1 MSEQTTTSDPVM
13 PEVKMNLVRP
23 SAPVIGRVV
32 ANESC
37 LKGKSASFVRHTE
50 LDVSGT
56 PLAGNFL
63 VGQSFGVIAP
73 GMDERGK
80 PHKVRLY
87 SIACPSWGEDGQGQI
102 VSTTPKR
109 LIEESKPQKADEDA
123 DQHTLFLGV
132 CSNYLCDLQPGAE
145 VKITGP
151 SGKRFLLPAK
161 PADHDYLFIAT
172 GTGIAPFRG
181 MAMELLQHPQG
192 PCPSQIHLVT
202 GTPYTTDLMY
212 DDLFRRLEAEHENFS
227 YHTAISRE
235 PRGDGDRGIYVPALI
250 DEQID
255 TFGPLLRNPRT
266 LVYMC
271 GLLGMDQGIYLVMIK
286 HDLAAQYITVGDELG
301 DIDPKDWTAKQIK
314 RHVRSTARCMVEV
327 Y

>member
-1 MSEQTTTSDPVM
+1 
-13 PEVKMNLVRP
+13 MNLVRP
-23 SAPVIGRVV
+23 SAPVTGRVV
-32 ANESC
+32 SNDSC

-50 LDVSGT
+50 IDVSGT

-73 GMDERGK
+73 GLDDRGK

-109 LIEESKPQKADEDA
+109 LIDESQPQKPGEDPDE
-123 DQHTLFLGV
+123 HTLFLGV

-151 SGKRFLLPAK
+151 SGKRFLLPAN

-181 MAMELLQHPQG
+181 MAMELLQHPKG
-192 PCPSQIHLVT
+192 PCPSQIPLLT
-202 GTPYTTDLMY
+202 GNPYTTDLMY
-212 DDLFRRLEAEHENFS
+212 DDLFSRLEAEHENFS
-227 YHTAISRE
+227 YHAAISRE
-235 PRGDGDRGIYVPALI
+235 PRGESDRGIYVPALI
-250 DEQID
+250 EEQID
-255 TFGPLLRNPRT
+255 TFGPLLENPRT
-266 LVYMC
+266 LIYMC
-271 GLLGMDQGIYLVMIK
+271 GLLGMDRGVYLVLVK
-286 HDLAAQYITVGDELG
+286 HGLAGQYITIGDDLS
-301 DIDPKDWTAKQIK
+301 DIDPQDWTSKQIK
-314 RHVRSTARCMVEV
+314 RHVRTTARLMVEV

>member
-1 MSEQTTTSDPVM
+1 
-13 PEVKMNLVRP
+13 MNLVRP

-32 ANESC
+32 SNDSC
-37 LKGKSASFVRHTE
+37 MKGKSASFVRHTE

-63 VGQSFGVIAP
+63 VGQSFGVITP
-73 GMDERGK
+73 GMDDRGK

-109 LIEESKPQKADEDA
+109 LIEESKPQKPGEDS
-123 DQHTLFLGV
+123 DRHTLFLGV
-132 CSNYLCDLQPGAE
+132 CSNYLCDLEPGAE
-145 VKITGP
+145 VQITGP
-151 SGKRFLLPAK
+151 SGKRFLLPAN

-181 MAMELLQHPQG
+181 MAMELLQHPKG
-192 PCPSQIHLVT
+192 PCPSQIHLLT
-202 GTPYTTDLMY
+202 GNPYTTDLMY
-212 DDLFRRLEAEHENFS
+212 DDLFSRLEAEHENFS

-235 PRGDGDRGIYVPALI
+235 SRGDSDRGIYVPALI
-250 DEQID
+250 EEKID
-255 TFGPLLRNPRT
+255 TFGPLLENPRT

-271 GLLGMDQGIYLVMIK
+271 GLLGMDRGIYLVLIK
-286 HDLAAQYITVGDELG
+286 HNLAGQYITVGDELN
-301 DIDPKDWTAKQIK
+301 DIDPKDWTTKQIK
-314 RHVRSTARCMVEV
+314 RHLRTTARCLVEV